1 MLLAWF
7 SVIAPEVLIPIH
19 SLEIFWK
26 VMKMK
31 KHNEGILLISQLGEE
46 LIFFFFWQSLKS
58 TEEYMSIGF
67 NTNKR

>member
-7 SVIAPEVLIPIH
+7 SVIAPEVLIPIN

-46 LIFFFFWQSLKS
+46 LIFFFF
-58 TEEYMSIGF
+58 F
-67 NTNKR
+67 DRV